1 LHTQISSVNRLSL
14 LELAAWR
21 GLLRV
26 HAGLVR
32 ELDAELQ
39 AAHGLPLHEYEVL
52 LTVDNAS
59 AGRLRMTELASS
71 VLLSQSG
78 LTRLVDRLERDGLV
92 ERERCTA
99 DRRGFHVRLTGRGR
113 ELLELARATHLAGVR
128 ARFLSSFSAEELVEL
143 AGFWERVVPGSAAT
157 HEDERSAPIA

>member
-1 LHTQISSVNRLSL
+1 MQTQTPSVNRLSP

-21 GLLRV
+21 GFLRV
-26 HAGLVR
+26 HAKLVR

-52 LTVDNAS
+52 LTVDNAPG
-59 AGRLRMTELASS
+59 GRVRMTELASS

-78 LTRLVDRLERDGLV
+78 LTRLVDRLEHDGLV

-99 DRRGFHVRLTGRGR
+99 DRRGFHVRLTDEGGQI
-113 ELLELARATHLAGVR
+113 LERARTTHLAGVR
-128 ARFLSSFSAEELVEL
+128 ARFLTSFSAAELAEL
-143 AGFWERVVPGSAAT
+143 AGFWERVLPGAAAAQAGE
-157 HEDERSAPIA
+157 HPAPIA